1 MDDDG
6 DALRKSTIRE
16 IINELFETEIKPIL
30 LKIYQ
35 DDREMLKESDKRI
48 SRTNEIIDKLTD
60 ACKSVENA
68 YTSHVGSLQSSR
80 DASQKANTELIKTC
94 ERLSKR
100 LERTDDVN
108 RKRIME
114 LNDRIAALLDERKE
128 AKAQYEELQKSYLR
142 IAEAGSFKQSGNVM
156 EMNVNNPKK
165 I

>member
-16 IINELFETEIKPIL
+16 TIKEIFETEIKPVL

-48 SRTNEIIDKLTD
+48 NRTNEIIDKLAD

-68 YTSHVGSLQSSR
+68 YTSHVSSLQSSR
-80 DASQKANTELIKTC
+80 DASQKANAELIKTC

-100 LERTDDVN
+100 LEKTDDTN

-114 LNDRIAALLDERKE
+114 LNGRIAALLDERKE
-128 AKAQYEELQKSYLR
+128 SKAQYEELQKSYLR
-142 IAEAGSFKQSGNVM
+142 IAEAGSVKQSGNVM
-156 EMNVNNPKK
+156 EMNVKQ
-165 I
+165 

>member
-1 MDDDG
+1 MDDDS
-6 DALRKSTIRE
+6 DALQKSTIKETIKE
-16 IINELFETEIKPIL
+16 IFETEIKPIL

-68 YTSHVGSLQSSR
+68 YTSHVSSLQSSR

-100 LERTDDVN
+100 LERTDDTN

-114 LNDRIAALLDERKE
+114 LNGRIAALLDERKE
-128 AKAQYEELQKSYLR
+128 AKAQYDELQKSYLR
-142 IAEAGSFKQSGNVM
+142 IAEAGSVKQSGNTM
-156 EMNVNNPKK
+156 EMNVNSK
-165 I
+165 

>member
-68 YTSHVGSLQSSR
+68 YTSHVSSLQSSR

>member
-1 MDDDG
+1 MDDDSY
-6 DALRKSTIRE
+6 DDLKKLIKDTIRE
-16 IINELFETEIKPIL
+16 IFETDVKL
-30 LKIYQ
+30 VLMKIYQ

-68 YTSHVGSLQSSR
+68 YTSHVSSLQSSR

>member
-6 DALRKSTIRE
+6 DALCKSTLRE

-80 DASQKANTELIKTC
+80 DASQKANAELIKTC

-108 RKRIME
+108 RKRIMA
-114 LNDRIAALLDERKE
+114 LNDRIAALMDERKE
-128 AKAQYEELQKSYLR
+128 ANDQYKELQKSYLR

>member
-16 IINELFETEIKPIL
+16 IIKEIFETEIKPIL

-48 SRTNEIIDKLTD
+48 SRTNEIIDKLAD

-68 YTSHVGSLQSSR
+68 YTSHVSSLQSSR
-80 DASQKANTELIKTC
+80 DTSQKANTELIKTC

-100 LERTDDVN
+100 LERTDDTN

-114 LNDRIAALLDERKE
+114 LNGRIAALLDERKE

-142 IAEAGSFKQSGNVM
+142 IAEAGSVKQSGNVM
-156 EMNVNNPKK
+156 EMNVNSK
-165 I
+165 

>member
-16 IINELFETEIKPIL
+16 IIKEIFETEIKPIL

-48 SRTNEIIDKLTD
+48 SRTNEIIDKLAD

-68 YTSHVGSLQSSR
+68 YTSHVSSLQSSR

-100 LERTDDVN
+100 LERTDDTN

-142 IAEAGSFKQSGNVM
+142 IAEAGSVKQSGNTM
-156 EMNVNNPKK
+156 EMNVNSK
-165 I
+165 

>member
-1 MDDDG
+1 MDDDS
-6 DALRKSTIRE
+6 DALQKSTIKETIKE
-16 IINELFETEIKPIL
+16 IFETEIKPIL

-48 SRTNEIIDKLTD
+48 SRTNEIIDKLAD

-68 YTSHVGSLQSSR
+68 YTSHVSSLQSSR

-100 LERTDDVN
+100 LERTDDTN

-114 LNDRIAALLDERKE
+114 LNGRIASLLDERKE

-142 IAEAGSFKQSGNVM
+142 IAEAGSVKQSGNTM
-156 EMNVNNPKK
+156 EMNVNSK
-165 I
+165 

>member
-1 MDDDG
+1 MDDDS
-6 DALRKSTIRE
+6 DALQKSTIKETIKE
-16 IINELFETEIKPIL
+16 IFETEIKPIL

-48 SRTNEIIDKLTD
+48 SRTNEIIDKLAD

-68 YTSHVGSLQSSR
+68 YTSHVSSLQSSR

-100 LERTDDVN
+100 LERTDDTN

-114 LNDRIAALLDERKE
+114 LNGRIASLLDERKE
-128 AKAQYEELQKSYLR
+128 AKAQYDELQKSYLR
-142 IAEAGSFKQSGNVM
+142 IAEAGSVKQSGNTM
-156 EMNVNNPKK
+156 EMNVNSK
-165 I
+165 

>member
-6 DALRKSTIRE
+6 DALCKSTIRE
-16 IINELFETEIKPIL
+16 IINDLFETEIKPIL
-30 LKIYQ
+30 LKVYQ

-68 YTSHVGSLQSSR
+68 YTSHVSSLQSSR

-114 LNDRIAALLDERKE
+114 LNGRIAALLDERKE
-128 AKAQYEELQKSYLR
+128 AKVQYEELQKSYLR

>member
-1 MDDDG
+1 MDDDSYDG
-6 DALRKSTIRE
+6 LKKLIEDTIKE
-16 IINELFETEIKPIL
+16 IFETDVKPVL
-30 LKIYQ
+30 MKIYQ

-48 SRTNEIIDKLTD
+48 SRTNEIIDKLAD

-100 LERTDDVN
+100 LERTDDTN

-114 LNDRIAALLDERKE
+114 LNGRIAALLDERKE
-128 AKAQYEELQKSYLR
+128 TKAQYEELQKSYLR
-142 IAEAGSFKQSGNVM
+142 IAEAGSVKQSGNTM
-156 EMNVNNPKK
+156 EMNVNSK
-165 I
+165 

>member
-1 MDDDG
+1 MDDDSYDG
-6 DALRKSTIRE
+6 LKKLIEDTIKE
-16 IINELFETEIKPIL
+16 IFETDVKPVL
-30 LKIYQ
+30 MKIYQ

-48 SRTNEIIDKLTD
+48 SRTNEIIDKLAD

-100 LERTDDVN
+100 LERTDDTN

-114 LNDRIAALLDERKE
+114 LNGWIAALLDERKE
-128 AKAQYEELQKSYLR
+128 TKAQYEELQKSYLR
-142 IAEAGSFKQSGNVM
+142 IAEAGSVKQSGNTM
-156 EMNVNNPKK
+156 EMNVNSK
-165 I
+165 

>member
-1 MDDDG
+1 MDDDS
-6 DALRKSTIRE
+6 DALQKSTVRE
-16 IINELFETEIKPIL
+16 IIKEIFETEIKPIL

-48 SRTNEIIDKLTD
+48 SRTNEIIDKLAD

-68 YTSHVGSLQSSR
+68 YTSHVSSLQSSR

-100 LERTDDVN
+100 LEKTDDTN

-114 LNDRIAALLDERKE
+114 LNGRIAALLDERKE
-128 AKAQYEELQKSYLR
+128 SKAQYEELQKSYLR
-142 IAEAGSFKQSGNVM
+142 IAEAGSVKQSGNTM
-156 EMNVNNPKK
+156 EMNVNSK
-165 I
+165 

>member
-6 DALRKSTIRE
+6 DALCKSTLRE
-16 IINELFETEIKPIL
+16 IINDLFETEIKPIL

-80 DASQKANTELIKTC
+80 DASQKANAELIKTC

-108 RKRIME
+108 RKRIMA
-114 LNDRIAALLDERKE
+114 LNDRIAALMDERKE
-128 AKAQYEELQKSYLR
+128 ANDQYKELQKSYLR

>member
-108 RKRIME
+108 RKRIM
-114 LNDRIAALLDERKE
+114 
-128 AKAQYEELQKSYLR
+128 
-142 IAEAGSFKQSGNVM
+142 
-156 EMNVNNPKK
+156 
-165 I
+165 

>member
-16 IINELFETEIKPIL
+16 TIKEIFETEIKPVL

-48 SRTNEIIDKLTD
+48 NRTNEIIDKLAD

-80 DASQKANTELIKTC
+80 DASQRANAELIKTC

-100 LERTDDVN
+100 LERTDDTN

-114 LNDRIAALLDERKE
+114 LNGRIAALLDERKE
-128 AKAQYEELQKSYLR
+128 SKAQYEELQKSYLR
-142 IAEAGSFKQSGNVM
+142 IAEAGSVKQSGNVM
-156 EMNVNNPKK
+156 EMNVKQ
-165 I
+165 

>member
-1 MDDDG
+1 MDDDSY
-6 DALRKSTIRE
+6 DDLKKLIKDTIRE
-16 IINELFETEIKPIL
+16 IFETDVKPVL

-48 SRTNEIIDKLTD
+48 SRTNEIIDKLAD

-68 YTSHVGSLQSSR
+68 YTSHVSSLQSSR
-80 DASQKANTELIKTC
+80 NASQKANTELIKTC

-100 LERTDDVN
+100 LERTDDTN

-114 LNDRIAALLDERKE
+114 LNGRIASLLDERKE

-142 IAEAGSFKQSGNVM
+142 IAEAGSVKQSGNVM
-156 EMNVNNPKK
+156 EMNVKQ
-165 I
+165 

>member
-6 DALRKSTIRE
+6 DALRKSTVRE
-16 IINELFETEIKPIL
+16 IIKDLFEMEIKPIL

-35 DDREMLKESDKRI
+35 DDREMLKESDNRI

-68 YTSHVGSLQSSR
+68 YTSHVSSLQSSR

-114 LNDRIAALLDERKE
+114 LNGRIAALLDERKE

>member
-16 IINELFETEIKPIL
+16 IIKDLFETEIKPIL

>member
-16 IINELFETEIKPIL
+16 TIKEIFETEIKPIL

-48 SRTNEIIDKLTD
+48 SRTNEIVDKLAD

-68 YTSHVGSLQSSR
+68 YTSHVSSLQSSR

-100 LERTDDVN
+100 LERTDDTN

-142 IAEAGSFKQSGNVM
+142 IAEAGSVKQSGNVM
-156 EMNVNNPKK
+156 EMNVKQ
-165 I
+165 

>member
-16 IINELFETEIKPIL
+16 TIKEIFETEIKPIL

-48 SRTNEIIDKLTD
+48 SRTNEIIDKLAD

-68 YTSHVGSLQSSR
+68 YTSHVSSLQSSR

-100 LERTDDVN
+100 LERTDDTN

-114 LNDRIAALLDERKE
+114 LNGRIAALLDERKE
-128 AKAQYEELQKSYLR
+128 SKAQYDELQKSYLR
-142 IAEAGSFKQSGNVM
+142 IAEAGSVKQSGNTM
-156 EMNVNNPKK
+156 EMNVNSK
-165 I
+165 

>member
-6 DALRKSTIRE
+6 DALRKSTVRE
-16 IINELFETEIKPIL
+16 IIKDLFETEIKPIL

-35 DDREMLKESDKRI
+35 DDREMLKESDNRI

-68 YTSHVGSLQSSR
+68 YTSHVSSLQSSR

-114 LNDRIAALLDERKE
+114 LNGRIAALLDERKE

>member
-1 MDDDG
+1 MDDDSY
-6 DALRKSTIRE
+6 DDLKKLIKDTIRE
-16 IINELFETEIKPIL
+16 IFETDVKPVL

-60 ACKSVENA
+60 ACKSVEKA

-114 LNDRIAALLDERKE
+114 LNGRIAAPTGR
-128 AKAQYEELQKSYLR
+128 AQ
-142 IAEAGSFKQSGNVM
+142 GG
-156 EMNVNNPKK
+156 
-165 I
+165 

>member
-1 MDDDG
+1 MDDDS
-6 DALRKSTIRE
+6 DALQKSTIKETIKE
-16 IINELFETEIKPIL
+16 IFETEIKPIL

-48 SRTNEIIDKLTD
+48 SRTNEIIDKLAD

-68 YTSHVGSLQSSR
+68 YTSHVSSLQSSR

-100 LERTDDVN
+100 LERTDDTN

-114 LNDRIAALLDERKE
+114 LNGRIAALLDERKE
-128 AKAQYEELQKSYLR
+128 AKAQYDELQKSYLR
-142 IAEAGSFKQSGNVM
+142 IAEAGSVKQSGNTM
-156 EMNVNNPKK
+156 EMNVNSK
-165 I
+165 

>member
-16 IINELFETEIKPIL
+16 IIKEIFETEIKPIL

-48 SRTNEIIDKLTD
+48 SRTNEIIDKLAD

-68 YTSHVGSLQSSR
+68 YTSHVSSLQSSR

-100 LERTDDVN
+100 LERTDDTN

-114 LNDRIAALLDERKE
+114 LNGRIVALLDERKE
-128 AKAQYEELQKSYLR
+128 AKAQYDELQKSYLR
-142 IAEAGSFKQSGNVM
+142 IAEAGSVKQSGNVM
-156 EMNVNNPKK
+156 EMNVNSK
-165 I
+165 